1 MVIMVF
7 ALQLIGLQCNVLSV
21 VAIKDELQQLPQSLT
36 QIKKSRFCRDFFIFL
51 CLVNCRAITFIS
63 FSFTTKVIP

>member
-7 ALQLIGLQCNVLSV
+7 ALQLIELQCNVLSV

-36 QIKKSRFCRDFFIFL
+36 QIKKSRQNRDFFIFL
-51 CLVNCRAITFIS
+51 CLVNCRTITLIS

>member
-36 QIKKSRFCRDFFIFL
+36 QIKKSRFCRDFFIFY
-51 CLVNCRAITFIS
+51 V
-63 FSFTTKVIP
+63 

>member
-1 MVIMVF
+1 MVIMVL

-36 QIKKSRFCRDFFIFL
+36 QIKKSRQNRDFFIFL

>member
-1 MVIMVF
+1 MVIMVL

-36 QIKKSRFCRDFFIFL
+36 QIKKVSTKSRLFYFFM
-51 CLVNCRAITFIS
+51 
-63 FSFTTKVIP
+63 FS